1 MKIWFP
7 TIRGG
12 SGADVY
18 TLRLAEVLQRRGIE
32 AEITWFHTYYQFA
45 PFLLKATPEPP
56 GTDIIVANASSG
68 FAFKRPGIPLAV
80 IEYHCVFD
88 PLYRPHKNFAQH
100 VFHEMLI
107 KHFEFAAFKQASA
120 IIAISAFTAGSLK
133 RVAGIGNAHVI
144 HNWLDTE
151 KFKPSSASGN
161 ERSRPFKLLFVGN
174 LSRRKGAD
182 LLGPIMEKLGE
193 PFQLNY
199 TAGLRGSK
207 RYHYPPNMIPLG
219 SLSEEKLIKAY
230 QNCDAL
236 LFPSRFE
243 GFGYAA
249 LEAMACGK
257 PVIASNS
264 SSLPEVVENGV
275 TGVLCADGDVE
286 ALVAACVRL
295 AKDRALCRLMGMAGR
310 EHAVKHFSEAV
321 IIPRYL
327 SLFESLLSGA
337 AVR

>member
-12 SGADVY
+12 SGTDVY

-56 GTDIIVANASSG
+56 GTDIIVVNASSG
-68 FAFKRPGIPLAV
+68 FAFKRSGIPLAV

-88 PLYRPHKNFAQH
+88 PLYRPHKNFAQY
-100 VFHEMLI
+100 VFHETLV
-107 KHFEFAAFKQASA
+107 KRFELAAFKQASA

-133 RVAGIGNAHVI
+133 RVAGISNVHVI

-151 KFKPSSASGN
+151 KFKLSTASSY
-161 ERSRPFKLLFVGN
+161 ELSRPFKLLFVGN

-182 LLGPIMEKLGE
+182 LLGTIMEKLGE
-193 PFQLNY
+193 PFQLSY

-207 RYHYPPNMIPLG
+207 RYHYPENMIPLG

-264 SSLPEVVENGV
+264 SSLPEVVEDGV
-275 TGVLCADGDVE
+275 TGVLCADGDVD
-286 ALVAACVRL
+286 AFVAACSRL
-295 AKDRALCRLMGMAGR
+295 AKDNALCRQMGMAGR
-310 EHAVKHFSEAV
+310 ERAVKHFSEGV